1 MANRNVEVFDN
12 VFDQNG
18 TANVMIVG
26 YRYDYKDPNYQP
38 LPKAIVARQSARQGG
53 LCPRVRRGR
62 PDRRRAWRIVAAG
75 AVGRRGRRGGA
86 RRCGC
91 AVARPARREDAAQRS
106 ETRAREPQGYAAR
119 AAARNQASASMEA
132 WLK

>member
-38 LPKAIVARQSARQGG
+38 LPKAIVARQSARQGRVMP
-53 LCPRVRRGR
+53 PRSKGATRSPPRLA
-62 PDRRRAWRIVAAG
+62 DRC
-75 AVGRRGRRGGA
+75 
-86 RRCGC
+86 RRCCG
-91 AVARPARREDAAQRS
+91 
-106 ETRAREPQGYAAR
+106 TAR
-119 AAARNQASASMEA
+119 ATRWCSTMWVCCRSACPT
-132 WLK
+132 